1 MDESSR
7 IKAIGEEIVAISAEA
22 QQRINDLQ
30 AERAG
35 LVADLQGNG
44 LSLQEIADALGV
56 SKTRVRQF
64 LQGQPSNA
72 ERLRRRRRQPA
83 GEPTPTLPDRAAG
96 QIERQAEG
104 GGRLT

>member
-1 MDESSR
+1 MVLHTMVMDAQGR
-7 IKAIGEEIVAISAEA
+7 IKTIGEEIVAISAQA

-30 AERAG
+30 AERAE
-35 LVADLQGNG
+35 LVADLQGDG
-44 LSLQEIADALGV
+44 LSLQEIADLLGV

-83 GEPTPTLPDRAAG
+83 HE
-96 QIERQAEG
+96 
-104 GGRLT
+104 